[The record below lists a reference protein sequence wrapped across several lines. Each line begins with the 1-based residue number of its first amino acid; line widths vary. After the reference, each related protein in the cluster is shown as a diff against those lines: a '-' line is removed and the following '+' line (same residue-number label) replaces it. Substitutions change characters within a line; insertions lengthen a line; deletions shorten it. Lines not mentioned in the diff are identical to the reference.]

1 MCLSMIICHH
11 LDRTKGKE
19 LFKWL
24 LNLTDLLFEVHKM
37 N

>member
-1 MCLSMIICHH
+1 MCLSMIIRHH
-11 LDRTKGKE
+11 LDRTKGNK